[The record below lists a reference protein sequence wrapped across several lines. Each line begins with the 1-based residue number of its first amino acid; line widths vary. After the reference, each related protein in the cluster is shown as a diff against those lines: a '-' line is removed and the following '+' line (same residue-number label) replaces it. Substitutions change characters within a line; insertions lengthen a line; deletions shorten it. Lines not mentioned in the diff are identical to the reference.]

1 MKNYLNRIGIN
12 AVKAGLKIINK
23 EKKNKILKDYVS
35 LLTKYNDK
43 ILKENLKDLKI
54 AKQKKL
60 DINLI
65 NLSLIHISEPTR
77 P

>member
-43 ILKENLKDLKI
+43 ILKENLKDLKM
-54 AKQKKL
+54 ARQKK
-60 DINLI
+60 
-65 NLSLIHISEPTR
+65 S
-77 P
+77 

>member
-43 ILKENLKDLKI
+43 ILKENLKDLRI
-54 AKQKKL
+54 ARQKKL
-60 DINLI
+60 EIGRA
-65 NLSLIHISEPTR
+65 SCRER
-77 P
+77 V

>member
-12 AVKAGLKIINK
+12 AVKAGSKIINR
-23 EKKNKILKDYVS
+23 EKKNKILKDYVR

-54 AKQKKL
+54 ARQ
-60 DINLI
+60 
-65 NLSLIHISEPTR
+65 LSLIHI
-77 P
+77 

>member
-23 EKKNKILKDYVS
+23 EKKNKILKDYVR

-54 AKQKKL
+54 ARQ
-60 DINLI
+60 
-65 NLSLIHISEPTR
+65 LSLIHI
-77 P
+77 